1 MTVPPPGEENPAGF
15 GYGPPD
21 DPGYGYYAQPG
32 SGRANPPAYGPPAN
46 GWGVV
51 PSPATGPAPQNP
63 APQTPAPQNPAP
75 QNPALWNAAPQNAV
89 PVCTWHPDRQTNL
102 SCTRCGRPACPQ
114 CLTPATVGFHC
125 RQCVAESRSTQRV
138 ARTHAG
144 SRVDEKPIVSYLLIG
159 VNVLVFLI
167 TAVQSRSVLEMDG
180 WVFNQGTL
188 VPWYAGN
195 GHWWQL
201 ITSGFLHIGIIHLAV
216 NMLSLYMIG
225 PTLERFVGRIRFL
238 VIYLVSLL
246 GGSVAVMLWGG
257 LLGGV
262 AGASGALFGL
272 LGALGATFTRY
283 RFDLRQLAIVLAL
296 NLWISFQ
303 FAGISWQGHVGGLV
317 TGAAMGAIM
326 VYAPAKNRVAWQVGL
341 TLVVLAVLIGVLL
354 LRSGQIPEC
363 VVAGGYRYCS

>member
-1 MTVPPPGEENPAGF
+1 MTVPPPGAGNPPGH
-15 GYGPPD
+15 GYGPAGEPD
-21 DPGYGYYAQPG
+21 YGGYYAQPG
-32 SGRANPPAYGPPAN
+32 P
-46 GWGVV
+46 
-51 PSPATGPAPQNP
+51 T
-63 APQTPAPQNPAP
+63 
-75 QNPALWNAAPQNAV
+75 NAAPYNPTPHSAA
-89 PVCTWHPDRQTNL
+89 PVCSWHPERQTNL

-167 TAVQSRSVLEMDG
+167 TAVQSRSVMEMDG
-180 WVFNQGTL
+180 WVFDQGTL
-188 VPWYAGN
+188 VPWSAGN
-195 GHWWQL
+195 GDWWQL
-201 ITSGFLHIGIIHLAV
+201 ITSGFLHIGIIHLGV

-283 RFDLRQLAIVLAL
+283 KFDLRQLAIVLAL

-317 TGAAMGAIM
+317 TGAIMGAIM
-326 VYAPAKNRVAWQVGL
+326 VYAPAKKRVAWQVAL
-341 TLVVLAVLIGVLL
+341 TLAVLAVLIGVLV